1 MERGFGD
8 RSQVLVLPRLNYFY
22 NGWPEHCYTKQG
34 KRVIIMKTVNEV
46 IAFSKDVIR
55 WGISGGIVY
64 QLYLCI
70 LVALM
75 MLGVYAYF
83 VQMKVGLSATNM
95 SDIVSWGFYIANF
108 TFLVGVAA
116 AAVMIIVPSYILK
129 DKDLH
134 KVVIIGECVAIGAL
148 IMALMF
154 VFVDLGA
161 PWNAWHLIPIIGL
174 FNWPSSLLSWDVL
187 VLNGYLALNLL
198 VPSYILFCH
207 YHNREPDPKKYLPF
221 VFLSIFWAFGIH
233 LVTAFLYQGL
243 PARPFW
249 NNPLMGPRFLASA
262 FAAGPALIMI
272 VLNII
277 QARSSFKID
286 EAVYTK
292 IRRIVVVAA
301 IINLIMLFSEIFKEF
316 YLPTHHSQPAIYLYF
331 GLDGNTEL
339 VPWIWTGIAMNVLGT
354 LLLAFKPGGNRPI
367 VLVPACILLFLGIWI
382 EKGIGTIIPGLVPSP
397 LGEIVNY
404 APSWVEVCVTLG
416 VLALGVFVVS
426 VLLKPALIIEQQFES
441 DAH

>member
-1 MERGFGD
+1 
-8 RSQVLVLPRLNYFY
+8 
-22 NGWPEHCYTKQG
+22 
-34 KRVIIMKTVNEV
+34 MKTVNEV

-339 VPWIWTGIAMNVLGT
+339 VPWIWTGIAMNVIGT
-354 LLLAFKPGGNRPI
+354 LILAFKPGGNRPM

-404 APSWVEVCVTLG
+404 TPSWVEVCVTMG
-416 VLALGVFVVS
+416 ILALGVFIVS
-426 VLLKPALIIEQQFES
+426 VLLKPALAIEQRYEAQ
-441 DAH
+441 DG